1 MSYRYVDNSKKVLE
15 EFDNALDRALIR
27 MGMSAE
33 GYAKKAL
40 TSQHAVD
47 TGLLRNSITFA
58 ISGGEANISDY
69 KANRGDG
76 SGSYSG
82 SAPSEKEKAVYIG
95 TNVEYAAYVELGTTR
110 TKAKPYLKPA
120 VTEHSTV
127 YKRIMEEEM
136 GKEMGK

>member
-1 MSYRYVDNSKKVLE
+1 MSYSYKDNTDEVLKGLSDAVE
-15 EFDNALDRALIR
+15 RALTRI
-27 MGMSAE
+27 GLSAE

-40 TSQHAVD
+40 TAQKAVD

-58 ISGGEANISDY
+58 ISGGEANISNY
-69 KANRGDG
+69 KADRGDG
-76 SGSYSG
+76 AGSYSG
-82 SAPSEKEKAVYIG
+82 SAPDGKDKAVYIG

-120 VTEHSTV
+120 ATEHSTV

-136 GKEMGK
+136 GK